1 MCRITILFRCLGTFF
16 EETYNEK
23 YFMRL
28 SYLFF
33 NHLSV
38 LLSIESWSRLVVSN
52 AKFLLEALKLHRL
65 FTVQHCHSEGE
76 GKTHGY
82 SSVPNRRACT
92 FINFEEKIP
101 PARPYLAL
109 HVYCFW
115 EKNPPA
121 RLFFCVYKGIC
132 PARLLILRKKS
143 PLHGLIWVCTFIDFE
158 KKFLPA
164 RLFGSH

>member
-1 MCRITILFRCLGTFF
+1 MAPSLVLVKAFQFSKL
-16 EETYNEK
+16 K
-23 YFMRL
+23 KQ
-28 SYLFF
+28 
-33 NHLSV
+33 HLV
-38 LLSIESWSRLVVSN
+38 KMV
-52 AKFLLEALKLHRL
+52 
-65 FTVQHCHSEGE
+65 GE
-76 GKTHGY
+76 GGGEIDILGGNRTCTY

-143 PLHGLIWVCTFIDFE
+143 PLHGLIWVCTFNV
-158 KKFLPA
+158 FLRIFPPA
-164 RLFGSH
+164 RLFGPIRLFGTLEYS